1 MTPPTGRRFQLPF
14 IFRGKRLFSASL
26 RLAVHEAALAD
37 VLGGQARELTTQALP
52 VGLDGQLLSGVV
64 DQGWRTCTVLDD
76 RIAYVL
82 SRDVWHYLAW
92 TGCYDRFLEGRF
104 TAKSRESFARDE
116 ARFIETF
123 GVAEGRGL
131 DLRVYRSPA
140 EMAEF
145 LRHAA
150 LVGGSVDG
158 ASLARAA
165 AQGTAHGFVLFA
177 KGVPAAYLCLEAN
190 GEALQYAC
198 AGERPDYR
206 QWSAGSIVHL
216 QAFQRLFADVRYRFV
231 DFRPGDNEVKR
242 QFANGSLRSAVV
254 LQVPRTL
261 RNRVLLGLH
270 AMLQRASGNER
281 CAAEVSDEVRT
292 LLASRA

>member
-1 MTPPTGRRFQLPF
+1 MEHWSPSQ
-14 IFRGKRLFSASL
+14 S
-26 RLAVHEAALAD
+26 
-37 VLGGQARELTTQALP
+37 TTQESAGTTLSNRSVGHQHIDHGPGQQGATKAVVKANHSALP
-52 VGLDGQLLSGVV
+52 LHLGK
-64 DQGWRTCTVLDD
+64 
-76 RIAYVL
+76 
-82 SRDVWHYLAW
+82 
-92 TGCYDRFLEGRF
+92 TG
-104 TAKSRESFARDE
+104 
-116 ARFIETF
+116 
-123 GVAEGRGL
+123 
-131 DLRVYRSPA
+131 
-140 EMAEF
+140 
-145 LRHAA
+145 H
-150 LVGGSVDG
+150 
-158 ASLARAA
+158 
-165 AQGTAHGFVLFA
+165 AQGLPHGFVLFA